1 MSMTKLEDDALEVDR
16 EEYQVVGTM
25 DLRMAVMMLE
35 KEIAKREAMHGI
47 NWIKASQGFLW
58 NLAG

>member
-25 DLRMAVMMLE
+25 DLRMAVTMLE
-35 KEIAKREAMHGI
+35 KEIAKREAMDGI
-47 NWIKASQGFLW
+47 NWIAILC
-58 NLAG
+58 LVR